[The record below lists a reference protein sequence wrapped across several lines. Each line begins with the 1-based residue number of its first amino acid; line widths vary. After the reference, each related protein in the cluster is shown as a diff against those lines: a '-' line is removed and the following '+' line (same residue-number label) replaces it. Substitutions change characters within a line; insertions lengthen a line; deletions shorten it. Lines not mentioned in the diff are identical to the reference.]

1 MIRPARS
8 TLCECGVDD
17 AQNPD
22 VSASIQS
29 ARAHYAQRV
38 TAGIQDGEARRA
50 LLEAFT
56 RVPREHFLGPP
67 PWRVYSPHGHI
78 VTLESDPREVYHDAL
93 VVLSAEQGIN
103 NGQPSLHARC
113 LAAVRPHQGDV
124 AVHIGAG
131 TGYYSALL
139 AELVGPAGHVHAY
152 EIERDLAKRAALAL
166 ADWPDVSVHAR
177 SAFAAPLPPADVLY
191 VNAGASHP
199 PAEWLDALRPGG
211 RLIFPLTGDDG
222 GGVMLL
228 IERRER
234 ALRGQHDLARVI
246 AHVQFIGC
254 TGARDALQA
263 ERLNHAFARG
273 GVDWVRS
280 LRRGTPPDASCWC
293 AGADWWLSTDE

>member
-1 MIRPARS
+1 VSQAS
-8 TLCECGVDD
+8 S
-17 AQNPD
+17 AQNPV
-22 VSASIQS
+22 VSASIES

-38 TAGIQDGEARRA
+38 TAGIADGEVRRA
-50 LLEAFT
+50 LLDAFA
-56 RVPREHFLGPP
+56 RVPRESFLGPP

-78 VTLESDPREVYHDAL
+78 ATLESDPRELYHDAL

-113 LAAVRPHQGDV
+113 LAAVRPWPGER
-124 AVHIGAG
+124 AVHVGAG

-139 AELVGPAGHVHAY
+139 AELVGPSGQVHAY
-152 EIERDLAKRAALAL
+152 EIDPVLAERAALAL
-166 ADWPDVSVHAR
+166 ADWPNVSVHAE
-177 SAFAAPLPPADVLY
+177 SAFAAPLPSADVLY

-199 PAEWLDALRPGG
+199 PDEWLAALRPGG

-228 IERRER
+228 IEHPRR
-234 ALRGQHDLARVI
+234 ALRGQHDRACVV

-254 TGARDALQA
+254 SGARDALQA
-263 ERLNHAFARG
+263 ERLSHAFARG
-273 GVDWVRS
+273 GVEWVRS

-293 AGADWWLSTDE
+293 AGADWWLSTDG

>member
-1 MIRPARS
+1 MWHAS
-8 TLCECGVDD
+8 G
-17 AQNPD
+17 AQNPR
-22 VSASIQS
+22 VKASIES

-38 TAGIQDGEARRA
+38 TAGITDGQTRRA
-50 LLEAFT
+50 LLEAFA
-56 RVPREHFLGPP
+56 RVAREDFLGPP

-78 VTLESDPREVYHDAL
+78 ATLESDPRELYHDAL

-113 LAAVRPHQGDV
+113 LAAVRPRPGER

-139 AELVGPAGHVHAY
+139 AELVGPSGQVHAY
-152 EIERDLAKRAALAL
+152 EIEAGLAERAALAL
-166 ADWPDVSVHAR
+166 AGWPQVSVYAR
-177 SAFAAPLPPADVLY
+177 SAFAAPLPSADVLY

-199 PAEWLDALRPGG
+199 PDEWLVALRPGG

-228 IERRER
+228 VEQPRH
-234 ALRGQHDLARVI
+234 ALRARHDRASVV

-254 TGARDALQA
+254 SGARDALQA
-263 ERLNHAFARG
+263 ERLRHAFARG
-273 GVDWVRS
+273 GVERVRS

-293 AGADWWLSTDE
+293 AGSDWWLSTDE